1 MKLLLFDDYQL
12 GVLNKDGNVVNVSQE
27 IENFE
32 KMPPNIRVVEVIN
45 NWSEYQPK
53 FNDCIEKKPGT
64 DLSGHKIRPPL
75 PKPGKMVCMAVNYME
90 NGTRSEPAPIN
101 AFLKSPNSVIGDG
114 DTIEMSEQDAIV
126 FEHEAELA
134 MIIGKEAKNAK
145 QDDWRDYIFG
155 YMNFIDV
162 SSRGLGA
169 PPMDSFFA
177 MKSPNTSAPMGPFI
191 VTADEIPDP
200 LNLDVKLWV
209 NGKLR
214 QDYHTSDMAHKI
226 PRCIEWT
233 SSITKLN
240 PGDIVPTG
248 TNHRGLGPIHDG
260 DKIEMEIENMGKLTV
275 FVKDSLKRQWA
286 DETRLERQEKG
297 EQETMAP
304 RIK

>member
-1 MKLLLFDDYQL
+1 MKLLLFDDYRL
-12 GVLNKDGNVVNVSQE
+12 GVLNKEGKVVDVSST
-27 IENFE
+27 IENFND
-32 KMPPNIRVVEVIN
+32 MPPNRRVVEVIN
-45 NWSEYQPK
+45 NWSKYQSV
-53 FNDCIEKKPGT
+53 FSNSIENDDGS
-64 DLSGHKIRPPL
+64 DLDGHKILPPF

-101 AFLKSPNSVIGDG
+101 AFLKSSNSVIGEG
-114 DTIEMSEQDAIV
+114 DTIVMSEQDAIV

-134 MIIGKEAKNAK
+134 LIIGKEAKNANSA
-145 QDDWRDYIFG
+145 DWRDYIFG

-177 MKSPNTSAPMGPFI
+177 MKSPHTSAPMGPFI

-209 NGKLR
+209 NGKIR
-214 QDYHTSDMAHKI
+214 QQYHTSDMAHKI
-226 PRCIEWT
+226 PRCIEWA

-260 DKIEMEIENMGKLTV
+260 DKIEMEIENLGKLTV
-275 FVKDSLKRQWA
+275 FVKDPLKRKWA
-286 DETRLERQEKG
+286 DETRLERQERG
-297 EQETMAP
+297 EEVTMAP

>member
-1 MKLLLFDDYQL
+1 MKLLLFDDYRL
-12 GVLNKDGNVVNVSQE
+12 GVLNKEGKVVDVSSN
-27 IENFE
+27 IENFND
-32 KMPPNIRVVEVIN
+32 MPPNRRVVEVIN
-45 NWSEYQPK
+45 NWSKYQPV
-53 FNDCIEKKPGT
+53 FSNSIENDDGS
-64 DLSGHKIRPPL
+64 DLAGHKILPPL

-101 AFLKSPNSVIGDG
+101 AFLKSSNSVIGEG
-114 DTIEMSEQDAIV
+114 DTIIMSEQDAIV

-134 MIIGKEAKNAK
+134 LIIGKQAKNANSA
-145 QDDWRDYIFG
+145 DWRDYIFG

-169 PPMDSFFA
+169 PPMDSFYA
-177 MKSPNTSAPMGPFI
+177 MKSPHTSAPMGPFI

-209 NGKLR
+209 NGKIR
-214 QDYHTSDMAHKI
+214 QEYHTSDMAHKI
-226 PRCIEWT
+226 PRCIEWA

-260 DKIEMEIENMGKLTV
+260 DKIEMEIENLGKLTV
-275 FVKDSLKRQWA
+275 FVKDPLKRKWA
-286 DETRLERQEKG
+286 DETRLERQERG
-297 EQETMAP
+297 EEVTMAP

>member
-1 MKLLLFDDYQL
+1 
-12 GVLNKDGNVVNVSQE
+12 
-27 IENFE
+27 
-32 KMPPNIRVVEVIN
+32 
-45 NWSEYQPK
+45 
-53 FNDCIEKKPGT
+53 
-64 DLSGHKIRPPL
+64 
-75 PKPGKMVCMAVNYME
+75 
-90 NGTRSEPAPIN
+90 
-101 AFLKSPNSVIGDG
+101 
-114 DTIEMSEQDAIV
+114 MSEQDAIV

-134 MIIGKEAKNAK
+134 LIIGKQAKNANSA
-145 QDDWRDYIFG
+145 DWRDYIFG

-177 MKSPNTSAPMGPFI
+177 MKSPHTSAPMGPFI

-209 NGKLR
+209 NGKIR
-214 QDYHTSDMAHKI
+214 QEYHTSDMAHKI
-226 PRCIEWT
+226 PRCIEWA

-260 DKIEMEIENMGKLTV
+260 DKIEMEIENLGKLTV
-275 FVKDSLKRQWA
+275 FVKDPLKRKWA
-286 DETRLERQEKG
+286 DETRLERQERG
-297 EQETMAP
+297 EEVTMAP

>member
-1 MKLLLFDDYQL
+1 MKLLLFDDYRL
-12 GVLNKDGNVVNVSQE
+12 GVLNKEGKVVDVSSN
-27 IENFE
+27 IENFND
-32 KMPPNIRVVEVIN
+32 MPPNRRVVEVIN
-45 NWSEYQPK
+45 NWSKYQPV
-53 FNDCIEKKPGT
+53 FSNSIENDDGS
-64 DLSGHKIRPPL
+64 DLAGHKILPPL

-101 AFLKSPNSVIGDG
+101 AFLKSSNSVIGEG
-114 DTIEMSEQDAIV
+114 DTIMMSEQDAIV

-134 MIIGKEAKNAK
+134 LIIGKQAKNANSA
-145 QDDWRDYIFG
+145 DWRDYIFG

-177 MKSPNTSAPMGPFI
+177 MKSPHTSAPMGPFI

-209 NGKLR
+209 NGKIR
-214 QDYHTSDMAHKI
+214 QEYHTSDMAHKI
-226 PRCIEWT
+226 PRCIEWA

-260 DKIEMEIENMGKLTV
+260 DKIEMEIENLGKLTV
-275 FVKDSLKRQWA
+275 FVKDPLKRKWA
-286 DETRLERQEKG
+286 DETRLERQERG
-297 EQETMAP
+297 EEVTMAP